1 MQEKCAD
8 RCPCPARGTLQEPEL
23 RPKPDAR
30 AGPGARA
37 ARRKGR
43 PRVRGA
49 ALLAFVLLAGCASP
63 LPPPAQEEESREF
76 SVLTYTTPGD
86 ATVLLPTLTVDTA
99 SSFVTSFIYD
109 GLAVY
114 DDQLSPH
121 PALAESWQV
130 ADDRVY
136 TFRIRKG
143 VTFHDGA
150 PLTAHDVR
158 FTFLTI
164 AHPDYQGARFGD
176 FTAIRGWEELAR
188 AYAAAD
194 AAVAAGT
201 LTAEEGRRRKLE
213 AYEHFVRT
221 GGLQVPDDYTFRVEA
236 AYPFAPLFTRLT
248 GYGIMPRHLLEPYM
262 SDLLH
267 SPYATA
273 PVGTGAMRLVSWTK
287 NERIVLERNPNWCCS
302 LSGRPAQIDRLVIE
316 IVPDQEAAVAALA
329 RGETDVADV
338 PPEMA
343 DRFRSE
349 VPDVNL
355 YHYTTFAYTFL
366 GYNLNHP
373 VYGDVRVRRAITHAL
388 DREAMVAELLGGHGQ
403 VAHSHASPA
412 RWDYNPDVPVVP
424 YDPAEAARLLEE
436 AGWLPGPDGLRYK
449 DGQPFVMRLAVNEES
464 LLRRQAALF
473 IQKALEPLGI
483 RVEIERMD
491 WDAFL
496 AHISSDAK
504 ETYLLGWSLGFDPD
518 PHSIFHS
525 RGGFH
530 AITGLSDPEIDR
542 LIEAGRSTTD
552 QARRKEIY
560 GRLQVALAERQVYTW
575 LFAQDTVVG
584 VNKRVRGVRHG
595 SPRGLFWNWEE
606 WTVEP

>member
-1 MQEKCAD
+1 
-8 RCPCPARGTLQEPEL
+8 
-23 RPKPDAR
+23 
-30 AGPGARA
+30 
-37 ARRKGR
+37 
-43 PRVRGA
+43 
-49 ALLAFVLLAGCASP
+49 VLILAGCGARPQPAASTGE
-63 LPPPAQEEESREF
+63 PPPLAT
-76 SVLTYTTPGD
+76 LTYTTPGD

-99 SSFVTSFIYD
+99 SSFVTGFIYD

-114 DDQLSPH
+114 DDHLTPH

-130 ADDRVY
+130 EGDRIY
-136 TFRIRKG
+136 TFKIREG

-176 FTAIRGWEELAR
+176 FSAVLGWAELAE

-194 AAVAAGT
+194 AAAAAGT
-201 LTAEEGRRRKLE
+201 LTTEQARQQKLE
-213 AYEHFVRT
+213 AYERFVQT

-248 GYGIMPRHLLEPYM
+248 SYGIMPRHLLEPHM
-262 SDLLH
+262 SDLLS

-287 NERIVLERNPNWCCS
+287 NERIVLERNPEWRYS
-302 LSGRPAQIDRLVIE
+302 LSGQPAQIDRLIIE
-316 IVPDQEAAVAALA
+316 IVPDQEAAVTKLA

-355 YHYTTFAYTFL
+355 YQYTTFAYTFL

-373 VYGDVRVRRAITHAL
+373 IYGDIRVRRAITHAL
-388 DREAMVAELLGGHGQ
+388 DREKMVAELLGGHGQ

-412 RWDYNPDVPVVP
+412 RWDYNPDVPVLA
-424 YDPAEAARLLEE
+424 YDLSEAGRLLDE

-449 DGQPFVMRLAVNEES
+449 DGMPFVMHLAVNEES

-473 IQKALEPLGI
+473 IQNALQPLGI
-483 RVEIERMD
+483 RVEIERME

-504 ETYLLGWSLGFDPD
+504 EAYLLGWSLGIDPD

-525 RGGFH
+525 QGGFH
-530 AITGLSDPEIDR
+530 AITGCADPEIDR
-542 LIEAGRSTTD
+542 LIDEGRATTD

-560 GRLQVALAERQVYTW
+560 ARLQSALAERQVYTW

-584 VNKRVRGVRHG
+584 VNSRVKGVRHG
-595 SPRGLFWNWEE
+595 SPAGLFWNWEE

>member
-1 MQEKCAD
+1 MQEKRSVRSVGAG
-8 RCPCPARGTLQEPEL
+8 RGPNGARG
-23 RPKPDAR
+23 
-30 AGPGARA
+30 PGT
-37 ARRKGR
+37 ARRLCA
-43 PRVRGA
+43 A
-49 ALLAFVLLAGCASP
+49 ALASALLFLAGCGAGPQPSTTGDG
-63 LPPPAQEEESREF
+63 PPAVST
-76 SVLTYTTPGD
+76 LTYTTPGD

-99 SSFVTSFIYD
+99 SSFVTGFIYD

-114 DDQLSPH
+114 DDQLNPH
-121 PALAESWQV
+121 PALAESWEV
-130 ADDRVY
+130 EDDRIY
-136 TFRIRKG
+136 TFRIRRG

-176 FTAIRGWEELAR
+176 FTAIRGWQELAE

-194 AAVAAGT
+194 EAVAAGAR
-201 LTAEEGRRRKLE
+201 TASEARQRKLE
-213 AYEHFVRT
+213 AYERFVRT

-248 GYGIMPRHLLEPYM
+248 SYGIMPRHLLEPHLE
-262 SDLLH
+262 DLLG

-273 PVGTGAMRLVSWTK
+273 PVGTGAMRLVSWTR
-287 NERIVLERNPNWCCS
+287 NERIVLERNPEWRYS
-302 LSGRPAQIDRLVIE
+302 LSGRPAQIDRLIIE
-316 IVPDQEAAVAALA
+316 IVPDQEAAVTRLA

-343 DRFRSE
+343 DRFRAE

-355 YHYTTFAYTFL
+355 YQYATFAYTFL

-373 VYGDVRVRRAITHAL
+373 TYGDIRVRRAITHAL
-388 DREAMVAELLGGHGQ
+388 DRQAMVEELLGGHGQ

-412 RWDYNPDVPVVP
+412 RWDYNPDVPVLA
-424 YDPAEAARLLEE
+424 YDPAEVARLLDE
-436 AGWLPGPDGLRYK
+436 AGWLPGPDGLRYQ
-449 DGQPFVMRLAVNEES
+449 DGQPFIMHLAVNEES

-473 IQKALEPLGI
+473 IQHALAPLGI
-483 RVEIERMD
+483 RVEIERMS

-496 AHISSDAK
+496 AHIASEAK
-504 ETYLLGWSLGFDPD
+504 EAYLLGWSLGFDPD

-525 RGGFH
+525 QGGFH
-530 AITGLSDPEIDR
+530 AITGCADPEIDR
-542 LIEAGRSTTD
+542 LIDEGRAVTD

-560 GRLQVALAERQVYTW
+560 GRLQAVLAERQVYTW

-584 VNKRVRGVRHG
+584 VNQRVKGVRHG
-595 SPRGLFWNWEE
+595 SPAGLFWNWEE

>member
-1 MQEKCAD
+1 MREKRSVRRWWA
-8 RCPCPARGTLQEPEL
+8 ALGS
-23 RPKPDAR
+23 
-30 AGPGARA
+30 RA
-37 ARRKGR
+37 AA
-43 PRVRGA
+43 VLTA
-49 ALLAFVLLAGCASP
+49 ALVLAGCGSP
-63 LPPPAQEEESREF
+63 PQPAVSGEEPQALST
-76 SVLTYTTPGD
+76 LTYTTPGD

-99 SSFVTSFIYD
+99 SSFVTDFIYD

-114 DDQLSPH
+114 DDQLNPH
-121 PALAESWQV
+121 PALAESWEV
-130 ADDRVY
+130 EDDRIY
-136 TFRIRKG
+136 TFKIRKG
-143 VTFHDGA
+143 VTFHDGE

-164 AHPDYQGARFGD
+164 AHPDYQGVRFGD
-176 FTAIRGWEELAR
+176 FTAIRGWEELAE

-194 AAVAAGT
+194 SALAAGV
-201 LTAEEGRRRKLE
+201 LTAAESRQRKLE

-248 GYGIMPRHLLEPYM
+248 GYGIMPRHLLEPHM
-262 SDLLH
+262 ADLLG

-287 NERIVLERNPNWCCS
+287 NKEIVLERNPDWRWS
-302 LSGRPAQIDRLVIE
+302 LTGEPAKIDRLIIE
-316 IVPDQEAAVAALA
+316 IVPDQEAAVTALE
-329 RGETDVADV
+329 RGETDVANV

-355 YHYTTFAYTFL
+355 YQYATFAYTFL
-366 GYNLNHP
+366 GYNLSHP
-373 VYGDVRVRRAITHAL
+373 TYGDLRVRRAITHAL

-403 VAHSHASPA
+403 VTHSHASPA
-412 RWDYNPDVPVVP
+412 RWDYNPDVPALA

-449 DGQPFVMRLAVNEES
+449 DGQPFVMHLAVNEES

-473 IQKALEPLGI
+473 IQRALEPLGI
-483 RVEIERMD
+483 RVEIERMG
-491 WDAFL
+491 WDDFL
-496 AHISSDAK
+496 AHISSDTK
-504 ETYLLGWSLGFDPD
+504 EAYLLGWSLGFDPD

-525 RGGFH
+525 QGGFH
-530 AITGLSDPEIDR
+530 AITGCADSEIDR
-542 LIEAGRSTTD
+542 LIDAGRATTD
-552 QARRKEIY
+552 RVCRKEIY
-560 GRLQVALAERQVYTW
+560 GQLQAVLAERQVYTW
-575 LFAQDTVVG
+575 LFAQETVVG
-584 VNKRVRGVRHG
+584 VNRRVQGVRHG

-606 WTVEP
+606 WTVEPREGGR